1 MCDDD
6 DNDGDVRFE
15 LCAVIYMSFLCANLC
30 IILIFFKS
38 ISYHWIDRIVENVS
52 WIFRALCGHIFENFG
67 KDRKIDRRV

>member
-30 IILIFFKS
+30 IIFLS
-38 ISYHWIDRIVENVS
+38 VNHWIGRIVENVS
-52 WIFRALCGHIFENFG
+52 WIFPGVVWPHFEKFWE
-67 KDRKIDRRV
+67 R